1 MSTLV
6 RQLSFTIDAQ
16 ALKRSP
22 IYMGSA
28 SRYWRFVRI
37 DAAGKRKIDSLAPVK
52 TFFQQQFADSIYQ
65 LNVSDEDA
73 QCRLVQWMRGGDGT
87 GYVDRARFAEICL
100 RCFISN
106 AIEQVCVQ
114 LEKQFGSKH
123 GFSRYD
129 LFPFVLDDTNPL
141 RDNYV
146 QRDRPPLPDTVSIGR
161 SRPLGET
168 QSVESYRSSIDDILQ
183 NFDPERGS
191 LTTWTVR
198 LVRRHRE
205 LNAYLL
211 ECGVYLISDWA
222 ILNDTSPQQVRRI
235 LSDFHTLTEGEIV
248 MASTLLAAFHAVY
261 RQDRLEQRRTGSTG
275 RCHPPSEPQLRR
287 MADFIL
293 ERSQAPKQQTLGN
306 AAPSRLLSLLQ
317 ELAERL
323 RQYRIHARGGPAP
336 ADPLDGNSVRE
347 LQLEDTRHH
356 NDEREEQSEFLTFYR
371 QQFSHCM
378 DRAIADT
385 IERWVTTLQ
394 RKKTPKHQQFLQ
406 ALALFHE
413 QGLSMGEI
421 APKVGLQAQYQ
432 VSRLL
437 KLKELRADIR
447 QSLLLELRERVMK
460 KAGDYHSDLGQ
471 LQAMDRKIEAALSE
485 QVDNILHEAAAEAS
499 VAQRSPV
506 RSLYTRRLCQY
517 LNSRSQT
524 P

>member
-6 RQLSFTIDAQ
+6 RQLSFTIDSQ
-16 ALKRSP
+16 VLKRSHFF
-22 IYMGSA
+22 MGSA

-37 DAAGKRKIDSLAPVK
+37 DAAGKRRIDSLAPVK
-52 TFFQQQFADSIYQ
+52 TFFQQQFADSISQ
-65 LNVSDEDA
+65 LNVSDEDI
-73 QCRLVQWMRGGDGT
+73 QRRLVTWMRGDE
-87 GYVDRARFAEICL
+87 GYIDRAQLAETCL
-100 RCFISN
+100 RCFISH
-106 AIEQVCVQ
+106 AIEQVCIQ
-114 LEKQFGSKH
+114 LEKQFGGKH
-123 GFSRYD
+123 GFTRYD
-129 LFPFVLDDTNPL
+129 LFPFVLDDRNPL
-141 RDNYV
+141 RDKKELRN
-146 QRDRPPLPDTVSIGR
+146 QNPLPQGEARDREGPAGKEGPVAIYSSSTDKI
-161 SRPLGET
+161 LG
-168 QSVESYRSSIDDILQ
+168 
-183 NFDPERGS
+183 NFDPDRGS

-222 ILNDTSPQQVRRI
+222 ILNDTSLPQLRRI
-235 LSDFHTLTEGEIV
+235 LADFHTLTEGEIDR
-248 MASTLLAAFHAVY
+248 ASVLLEAYHAVY
-261 RQDRLEQRRTGSTG
+261 RKDRLEQRLAGAAG
-275 RCHPPSEPQLRR
+275 RCQQPSISQLQR
-287 MADFIL
+287 MLAFTQERGETIAHQKLGL
-293 ERSQAPKQQTLGN
+293 EV
-306 AAPSRLLSLLQ
+306 PSRLLSRLQ

-336 ADPLDGNSVRE
+336 ADSLDGDTARG
-347 LQLEDTRHH
+347 LQLEDSRDR
-356 NDEREEQSEFLTFYR
+356 NAEREEQNEFLNYYR
-371 QQFSHCM
+371 EQFSRCM

-394 RKKTPKHQQFLQ
+394 QKKSPKHQQFLQ
-406 ALALFHE
+406 ALTLFHE

-447 QSLLLELRERVMK
+447 QSLLMELCERVIQ
-460 KAGDYHSDLGQ
+460 KAESYHSDLGQ

-485 QVDNILHEAAAEAS
+485 QVDDILQEAAAEAS
-499 VAQRSPV
+499 VAQRSSTA
-506 RSLYTRRLCQY
+506 SLYARRLCHY